1 MPVLDLGHFL
11 QILDARDGKCGQI
24 SLFLFQS
31 ILFAGAAH
39 VNMNYLRAAGFTTR
53 KQALKELF
61 QRARVR
67 SPTILSFGRLN
78 DLIAVT
84 LRLQL

>member
-11 QILDARDGKCGQI
+11 QILDARDGKSGQI
-24 SLFLFQS
+24 SLFLFQA

-67 SPTILSFGRLN
+67 SPTILETSRVN
-78 DLIAVT
+78 NKNAVT
-84 LRLQL
+84 VRLQL

>member
-11 QILDARDGKCGQI
+11 QMLDARDGKCGQI
-24 SLFLFQS
+24 SLFLYQA

-39 VNMNYLRAAGFTTR
+39 VNISHLREAGFTTR
-53 KQALKELF
+53 KHALKELF

-67 SPTILSFGRLN
+67 SPTILSFRRLN
-78 DLIAVT
+78 DEIPVT